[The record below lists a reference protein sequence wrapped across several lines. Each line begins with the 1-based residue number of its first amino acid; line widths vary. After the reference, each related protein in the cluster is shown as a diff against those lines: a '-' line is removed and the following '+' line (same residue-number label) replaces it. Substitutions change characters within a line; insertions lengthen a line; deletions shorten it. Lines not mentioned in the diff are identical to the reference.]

1 MISVTPA
8 AAKQIQVSAQQ
19 GNSANMPLRVAVT
32 RMEDGSFHYAMGFD
46 DTRREDDNT
55 FRSEGIDIVVA
66 PQSLELL
73 NGTVVDYVELDDGKW
88 EIIFINPNDPVQK
101 QGSSD

>member
-8 AAKQIQVSAQQ
+8 AAKQIQLSAKQ
-19 GNSANMPLRVAVT
+19 GNVEDMPLRIAVT
-32 RMEDGSFHYAMGFD
+32 RMDDGSFHYAMGFD
-46 DTRREDDNT
+46 DASHNDDKT
-55 FRSEGIDIVVA
+55 FRSEGIEIVVA

-73 NGTVVDYVELDDGKW
+73 TGTVIDYVELEGKW

-101 QGSSD
+101 A